1 MATWIVQCQVSLANH
16 NKLIFMWFFFSFL
29 RFCKALAI
37 IPPVMKS
44 YFTNILLLYLLSF
57 PLHSMF
63 QFRIIAWSFW
73 RCFKQHLKS
82 GTRNN
87 TIERMMIRSSSDQIL
102 PLCRRWQLWHS
113 FRCGPVAVVAWYWL
127 RCIPVSE
134 SLKCE
139 KPYALC
145 FFGIISM
152 RWGGH

>member
-1 MATWIVQCQVSLANH
+1 MDCAVSSLTSKPQQAYLH
-16 NKLIFMWFFFSFL
+16 VVFFSFL

-57 PLHSMF
+57 LLHSTF

-82 GTRNN
+82 GTRM
-87 TIERMMIRSSSDQIL
+87 TIRSGSDHVS
-102 PLCRRWQLWHS
+102 PLCGQWWLWPS
-113 FRCGPVAVVAWYWL
+113 FPCGPVAVVAWHWW
-127 RCIPVSE
+127 RCIPVPE